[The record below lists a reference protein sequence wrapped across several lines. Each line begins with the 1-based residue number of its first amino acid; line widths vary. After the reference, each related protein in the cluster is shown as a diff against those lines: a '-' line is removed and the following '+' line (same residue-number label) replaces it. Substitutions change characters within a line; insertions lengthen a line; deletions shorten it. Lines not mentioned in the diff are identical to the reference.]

1 MPSLGENN
9 ARFRPR
15 TVVWK
20 RSTAKRLLGRRGGWF
35 EHLSCP
41 HYTSELLVY
50 FGLALLLQRPAG
62 ALPLLCSALNLGF
75 TARQTHAWYR
85 RKFEDYP
92 AERWAMIPWVC

>member
-1 MPSLGENN
+1 MSPTLGFGQEQSSGSGQQPSGC
-9 ARFRPR
+9 
-15 TVVWK
+15 W
-20 RSTAKRLLGRRGGWF
+20 GRRGDWF
-35 EHLSCP
+35 ERLSCP

-92 AERWAMIPWVC
+92 AERWALIPYFF